1 MFESLS
7 DRLQNVFERLR
18 GKGRLTEQDVDEALK
33 EVRRALL
40 AADVNFKV
48 AKGFNDRIR
57 ERAVGEE
64 VLQGLNPAQHVVK
77 IVHDELIAMLGEPG
91 RLSLDGSPAVIML
104 VGLQGTGKTTLA
116 GKLALSLRK
125 GGSRPLLVAADM
137 QRPAAV
143 QQLQTLGKQIEIPV
157 FAEAGGRPP
166 EICAHGVQHA
176 RQNGNTVVI
185 LDTAGRLHIDET
197 LMQELETIKAAVRP
211 TEVILVVDAMTGQEA
226 VRVAD
231 EFAKRL
237 AVTGLVL
244 AKVDGDAR
252 GGAALSIREVTGV
265 PIKYLSTGE
274 KLDALEP
281 FHPDRLAS
289 RILGMGDVLTLI
301 ERAQE
306 AFDEGEQEKLQKKIQ
321 KATFNLDDFLN
332 QIQQLKR
339 MGPLSGLLE
348 MIPGL
353 GKLSKQLPS
362 GALDG
367 DQLKHV
373 EAIIRSMTPAERN
386 EPTMIDGSR
395 RRRIARGSGTT
406 PQEVNQLVS
415 QFLDMRKMMKQM
427 TTGRGPFGRMAAM
440 MGRGGGGVPGLPE
453 GAGGGNGQIHVPMPK
468 RKDRKKQK
476 KNRQRQH
483 ARR

>member
-7 DRLQNVFERLR
+7 DRLQDVFERLR

-40 AADVNFKV
+40 AADVDFKV
-48 AKGFNDRIR
+48 TRGFIDRIR
-57 ERAVGEE
+57 QRAVGEE
-64 VLQGLNPAQHVVK
+64 VLQGLNPAQQVVK
-77 IVHDELIAMLGEPG
+77 VVHDELITMLGEPG

-143 QQLQTLGKQIEIPV
+143 QQLQTLGKQIEVPV
-157 FAEAGGRPP
+157 YAEPGGQPP
-166 EICAHGVQHA
+166 DICLHGVQHA
-176 RQNGNTVVI
+176 RENGNTVVI
-185 LDTAGRLHIDET
+185 LDTAGRLHIDDT
-197 LMQELETIKAAVRP
+197 LMQELETIKSAVRP
-211 TEVILVVDAMTGQEA
+211 IEVILVVDAMTGQEA

-237 AVTGLVL
+237 SVTGLVL

-274 KLDALEP
+274 KLDALES

-306 AFDEGEQEKLQKKIQ
+306 AFDEGEQEKIQKKIQ
-321 KATFNLDDFLN
+321 KATFDLGDFLS
-332 QIQQLKR
+332 QLQQLKR

-353 GKLSKQLPS
+353 GKISKQLPT

-373 EAIIRSMTPAERN
+373 EAIIRSMTPRERA
-386 EPTMIDGSR
+386 EPTIIDGSR
-395 RRRIARGSGTT
+395 RRRIARGSGTK
-406 PQEVNQLVS
+406 PQEVNQLIS

-440 MGRGGGGVPGLPE
+440 VGRGGMPGLPE
-453 GAGGGNGQIHVPMPK
+453 GASPGGNGQLHIPMPK
-468 RKDRKKQK
+468 RKDRKKNK
-476 KNRQRQH
+476 KNRQRQQ

>member
-7 DRLQNVFERLR
+7 DRLQDVFERLR
-18 GKGRLTEQDVDEALK
+18 GKGRLTEEDVDEALK

-77 IVHDELIAMLGEPG
+77 VVHEELIRMLGEPG

-157 FAEAGGRPP
+157 YAEPGGRPP

-176 RQNGNTVVI
+176 RQSGNTVVI

-211 TEVILVVDAMTGQEA
+211 TETILVVDAMTGQEA

-306 AFDEGEQEKLQKKIQ
+306 AFDQDEQQKLQKKIQ

-373 EAIIRSMTPAERN
+373 EAIIRSMTPGERN

-406 PQEVNQLVS
+406 TQEVNQLVN

-427 TTGRGPFGRMAAM
+427 TTGRGAFGRMAAM
-440 MGRGGGGVPGLPE
+440 MGKGGAPALPE
-453 GAGGGNGQIHVPMPK
+453 GIGAAGNGPVHVPLPK
-468 RKDRKKQK
+468 RKDRKKNK

>member
-7 DRLQNVFERLR
+7 ERLQDVFERLR

-57 ERAVGEE
+57 ERAVGGE

-77 IVHDELIAMLGEPG
+77 VVHDELINMLGEPG

-125 GGSRPLLVAADM
+125 SGSRPLLVAADM

-157 FAEAGGRPP
+157 YAEPGGRPP

-176 RQNGNTVVI
+176 RQSGNTVVI

-211 TEVILVVDAMTGQEA
+211 TEIILVVDAMTGQEA

-306 AFDEGEQEKLQKKIQ
+306 AFDQDDQEKLQKKIQ

-353 GKLSKQLPS
+353 GKISKQLPS

-373 EAIIRSMTPAERN
+373 EAIIRSMTPSERN

-406 PQEVNQLVS
+406 PQEVNQLVN

-427 TTGRGPFGRMAAM
+427 TTGRGAFGRMAAL
-440 MGRGGGGVPGLPE
+440 MGKGGGPAVPEAL
-453 GAGGGNGQIHVPMPK
+453 GAGGNGPVHVPMPK
-468 RKDRKKQK
+468 RKDRKKNK
-476 KNRQRQH
+476 KNRGRQH

>member
-7 DRLQNVFERLR
+7 DRLQEVFERLR

-48 AKGFNDRIR
+48 AKNFNDRIR
-57 ERAVGEE
+57 ARAVGEE
-64 VLQGLNPAQHVVK
+64 VLQGLNPAQQVVK
-77 IVHDELIAMLGEPG
+77 VVHDELITMLGEPG
-91 RLSLDGSPAVIML
+91 RLSLDGSPTVIML

-157 FAEAGGRPP
+157 YAEPGGRPTD
-166 EICAHGVQHA
+166 ICLHGLQHA
-176 RQNGNTVVI
+176 RQSGNTVVI

-211 TEVILVVDAMTGQEA
+211 TETLLVVDAMTGQEA

-237 AVTGLVL
+237 AVSGLVL

-265 PIKYLSTGE
+265 PIKFLSTGE

-281 FHPDRLAS
+281 FHPYRLAS

-306 AFDEGEQEKLQKKIQ
+306 AFDQGEQEKLQKKIQ

-353 GKLSKQLPS
+353 GKISKQLPA

-373 EAIIRSMTPAERN
+373 EAIIRSMTPSERN
-386 EPTMIDGSR
+386 EPTIIDGSR
-395 RRRIARGSGTT
+395 RRRIARGSGTS
-406 PQEVNQLVS
+406 PQEVNQLIN

-440 MGRGGGGVPGLPE
+440 MGRGGGPNLPGLPE
-453 GAGGGNGQIHVPMPK
+453 GAAGPSNGQVHIPMPK
-468 RKDRKKQK
+468 RKDRKKNK
-476 KNRQRQH
+476 KNRQR
-483 ARR
+483 

>member
-7 DRLQNVFERLR
+7 ERLQDVFERLR
-18 GKGRLTEQDVDEALK
+18 GKGRLSAEDVDEALK

-40 AADVNFKV
+40 AADVNFQVTKR
-48 AKGFNDRIR
+48 FIDRIR

-64 VLQGLNPAQHVVK
+64 VLGGLNPAQQVVK
-77 IVHDELIAMLGEPG
+77 IVHDELMAMLGEPG
-91 RLSLDGSPAVIML
+91 RLALDGSPSVVML

-116 GKLALSLRK
+116 GKLALNLRK
-125 GGSRPLLVAADM
+125 GGARPLLVAADM

-143 QQLQTLGKQIEIPV
+143 QQLQTLGKQIEVPV
-157 FAEAGGRPP
+157 YSEPP
-166 EICAHGVQHA
+166 GQLPADICARALQHA
-176 RQNGNTVVI
+176 RQNGHTLVI
-185 LDTAGRLHIDET
+185 LDTAGRLHIDDD
-197 LMQELETIKAAVRP
+197 LMRELETIKASTRP
-211 TEVILVVDAMTGQEA
+211 RETILVVDAMTGQEA
-226 VRVAD
+226 VKVAD

-237 AVTGLVL
+237 SVTGLVL

-274 KLDALEP
+274 KLDALEA

-289 RILGMGDVLTLI
+289 RILGMGDMLTLI

-306 AFDEGEQEKLQKKIQ
+306 SFDRDQQEKLQKKIQ
-321 KATFNLDDFLN
+321 KATFDLEDFLN

-339 MGPLSGLLE
+339 MGPLGQLLE
-348 MIPGL
+348 MLPGM
-353 GKLSKQLPS
+353 GKLTKQLPS
-362 GALDG
+362 GALG
-367 DQLKHV
+367 EDQMKHV
-373 EAIIRSMTPAERN
+373 EAIIRSMTPGERS
-386 EPTMIDGSR
+386 EPSIIDGSR

-406 PQEVNQLVS
+406 PQEVNQLIN
-415 QFLDMRKMMKQM
+415 QFMQMRTMMKQM
-427 TTGRGPFGRMAAM
+427 TSGRGPLGRMAAM
-440 MGRGGGGVPGLPE
+440 MGRGGGPELPPGMA
-453 GAGGGNGQIHVPMPK
+453 GAGPIQVPMPK

-476 KNRQRQH
+476 AKRRQH

>member
-7 DRLQNVFERLR
+7 DRLQDVFERLR

-48 AKGFNDRIR
+48 AKNFNDRIR

-77 IVHDELIAMLGEPG
+77 VVHEELINMLGAPG

-125 GGSRPLLVAADM
+125 SGSRPLLVAADM

-143 QQLQTLGKQIEIPV
+143 QQLQTLGKQIEVPV
-157 FAEAGGRPP
+157 FADANGRPP
-166 EICAHGVQHA
+166 EICQHGVQHA
-176 RQNGNTVVI
+176 REHGNTVVI

-211 TEVILVVDAMTGQEA
+211 TETILVVDAMTGQEA

-231 EFAKRL
+231 EFARRL
-237 AVTGLVL
+237 SVTGLVL

-265 PIKYLSTGE
+265 PITYLSTGE
-274 KLDALEP
+274 KLDALES
-281 FHPDRLAS
+281 FYPDRLAS

-306 AFDEGEQEKLQKKIQ
+306 AFDQDEQAKLQKKIQ

-339 MGPLSGLLE
+339 MGPLSGLLD

-353 GKLSKQLPS
+353 GKISKQLPN

-373 EAIIRSMTPAERN
+373 EAIIRSMTPSERD
-386 EPTMIDGSR
+386 EPTTIDGSR

-406 PQEVNQLVS
+406 TQEVNQLVN

-427 TTGRGPFGRMAAM
+427 TTGRGQFGRMAAM
-440 MGRGGGGVPGLPE
+440 MGRGGGPSAPEALGPG
-453 GAGGGNGQIHVPMPK
+453 ANGPLHVPMPK
-468 RKDRKKQK
+468 RKDRKKNK